1 MDLVKSTMSSTG
13 ISSVDRL
20 TASLRNLLERS
31 NELKPDGGIEPA
43 LTSTNFGGDLE
54 TVIRRAEGGVTV
66 NAQDHYAALETACRN
81 IFYDLLVGSKYL
93 QNRQHS

>member
-1 MDLVKSTMSSTG
+1 MDLVKFTMSSAG

-20 TASLRNLLERS
+20 TASLRKLLERS

-43 LTSTNFGGDLE
+43 LTLTNFGGNLE
-54 TVIRRAEGGVTV
+54 TIIRGAEGGVTA

-81 IFYDLLVGSKYL
+81 IFYDLLVKSKYL
-93 QNRQHS
+93 